1 MEESPIEDICDQCQ
15 GEASV
20 FCEDCQNSYCT
31 NCSRVRHK
39 MGKRKEHHLTR
50 ISVIPNI
57 THVSLD
63 EEVGSTYKGTV
74 P

>member
-20 FCEDCQNSYCT
+20 FCEDSQNSYCT

-39 MGKRKEHHLTR
+39 KRKEHHLTR

-63 EEVGSTYKGTV
+63 EEVIKVQCLKYR
-74 P
+74 

>member
-20 FCEDCQNSYCT
+20 FCEDCQNT
-31 NCSRVRHK
+31 NCSRVIHK
-39 MGKRKEHHLTR
+39 VEKRKEHHLTR

-57 THVSLD
+57 THISMD

>member
-1 MEESPIEDICDQCQ
+1 MEGSLIEDICDQCQ

-31 NCSRVRHK
+31 DCSRVRHK
-39 MGKRKEHHLTR
+39 VGKRKEHHLTR

-57 THVSLD
+57 TYVSLD
-63 EEVGSTYKGTV
+63 EEVGSTYRGTV
-74 P
+74 S